1 MEDPAQSGAGGLRSA
16 VSRVAASAVALLH
29 TRIELAFVELAEER
43 ERLQVRL
50 ALLLGGL
57 FLLQLCAM
65 ALGALVVVHFWE
77 SHRLAGILG
86 VALAYFLAGI
96 ALLRVAQARGR
107 DSQIPFAATL
117 AELEK
122 DREWLAEHGFS
133 PAADRRDE
141 ETS

>member
-1 MEDPAQSGAGGLRSA
+1 MEDPAPSGAAGLKSA
-16 VSRVAASAVALLH
+16 VTRVAASALSLLH

-57 FLLQLCAM
+57 FLLQLGAM
-65 ALGALVVVHFWE
+65 ALGALVVVHFWD

-86 VALAYFLAGI
+86 VALVYFIAGI
-96 ALLRVAQARGR
+96 ALLRAARARGR
-107 DSQIPFAATL
+107 DAQIPFAATL

-122 DREWLAEHGFS
+122 DREWLARHGVS

-141 ETS
+141 EPS